1 MVGIKLASPAT
12 GTHPN
17 IQLYRSQTGNNAYTS
32 PGNKIVTA
40 FNFKIEFNAPKR
52 DMIYLY
58 MYCFIYSKSKF
69 VCKFNNN
76 FTNFY
81 TFDLFI
87 TFFNSYLFEICTYC

>member
-40 FNFKIEFNAPKR
+40 FNLKIE
-52 DMIYLY
+52 I
-58 MYCFIYSKSKF
+58 
-69 VCKFNNN
+69 
-76 FTNFY
+76 
-81 TFDLFI
+81 
-87 TFFNSYLFEICTYC
+87 